1 MNILVTGGTG
11 TLGRHIVR
19 TALGAGHGV
28 RVQSRRPRSEN
39 ARAADSLAVEWRQ
52 ADLASGDGVPEA
64 VAGVDAVVHA
74 AHDPRKPQ
82 LVDVGGTRRLV
93 EAARAAGVDHI
104 IYVSIVG
111 VDRIPFGYYRAK
123 VEAEQIVAESGV
135 PYSVLRATQFHSFVD
150 QIISVAGRIPL
161 LLPLPTDFRVQS
173 VAAEEVAERLIRALT
188 DGPGG
193 RLPDLGGPEVTTLGE
208 AAARWKVA
216 RGVRK
221 PVVRL
226 PLFGGFAAGFR
237 AGYNTVTEEGDRAA
251 VRWEDWLAQEPTQA
265 WQI

>member
-11 TLGRHIVR
+11 TLGRHVVR

-39 ARAADSLAVEWRQ
+39 ARLEDSLTVEWRQ

-93 EAARAAGVDHI
+93 EAARAAGVGHF

-123 VEAEQIVAESGV
+123 VEAEQIVAGSGI
-135 PYSVLRATQFHSFVD
+135 PYSILRATQFHSFVD
-150 QIISVAGRIPL
+150 QIIRAAARVPFV
-161 LLPLPTDFRVQS
+161 LPLPTDFQVQS
-173 VAAEEVAERLIRALT
+173 AAAEEVADRLVRALA

-193 RLPDLGGPEVTTLGE
+193 RLPDFGGPEVTTLGE
-208 AAARWKVA
+208 AAAQWKAA
-216 RGVRK
+216 RGVQK
-221 PVVRL
+221 PVVRI

-237 AGYNTVTEEGDRAA
+237 AGHNTVAGGESGSA
-251 VRWEDWLAQEPTQA
+251 RWADWLAREPGRETSHG
-265 WQI
+265 